1 MANAYSKQTRS
12 ALTLAAVSSLLLGV
26 AAHGATLSR
35 NSNPP
40 SATTGQVALPT
51 LAVETITQSTN
62 TATVTSG
69 SSVSCNAGQP
79 LFLHTDNFYYRAFTL
94 SSFNPPLD
102 NLQFMVQNVSI
113 GVELADGA
121 PDGPGGT
128 QPIEIRLYDTTT
140 NPPTVASLGVA
151 LSTQN
156 VVVSD
161 QTLTVLPVAMT
172 VQPVLLNASD
182 ILAVEVFTPNGQ
194 VTQNSFFIG
203 SNALGQSAPSFIRA
217 ASCGITEITNLA
229 SIGFA
234 NMHIVMTVSGNNQL
248 PVELQTF
255 TVD

>member
-1 MANAYSKQTRS
+1 MANADSKQTRS
-12 ALTLAAVSSLLLGV
+12 ALTLAAASSLLLGV

-69 SSVSCNAGQP
+69 NSVSCNGGAP
-79 LFLHTDNFYYRAFTL
+79 LFLHTDNSYYRAFTL
-94 SSFNPPLD
+94 ASFNPPLD
-102 NLQFMVQNVSI
+102 NLQFMVQSVSI
-113 GVELADGA
+113 GVEQADGT

-128 QPIEIRLYDTTT
+128 QSIEIRLFAT
-140 NPPTVASLGVA
+140 LGPA
-151 LSTQN
+151 RSTEN
-156 VVVSD
+156 VVVAD
-161 QTLTVLPVAMT
+161 QTLTILPVAMT

-182 ILAVEVFTPNGQ
+182 ILAVEVFTPTGQ
-194 VTQNSFFIG
+194 VLGNSFFIG

-217 ASCGITEITNLA
+217 ASCGIAEITNLA